1 MTLETGIL
9 GAVVLPPEIQRMLT
23 ESECARREGEAAPER
38 ARSEHATLRSLPNV
52 VRLLKDNPELMKLRT
67 LQAVSPIGKG
77 APLALAANLPSG
89 NGARG
94 G

>member
-23 ESECARREGEAAPER
+23 ESERARREGEAALER
-38 ARSEHATLRSLPNV
+38 ARSEHAALKSLSSAT
-52 VRLLKDNPELMKLRT
+52 RLLKDNPQLMKLRT

-77 APLALAANLPSG
+77 ATLALAANLPSG